1 MSQIKE
7 MGIFER
13 KTWRIMERH
22 WELVSYVYIIGI
34 KTRYGF
40 KTVEEVIRRINSEF
54 YASLVN
60 KVYRTVRYF
69 LQNF

>member
-7 MGIFER
+7 TGIFER

-34 KTRYGF
+34 KTRHGF

-54 YASLVN
+54 YASQAN

>member
-34 KTRYGF
+34 KKRYGF

-60 KVYRTVRYF
+60 KVYRMVRYF